1 MADEVD
7 KTAERAELEA
17 PALIAASRRPAGPVA
32 NGSCHW
38 CGERIP
44 EPMRFCDADCRNSHQ
59 DAERL
64 RALRGR

>member
-1 MADEVD
+1 VADEAD

-38 CGERIP
+38 CGERVP
-44 EPMRFCDADCRNSHQ
+44 EPMRWCDADCRNAW
-59 DAERL
+59 DA
-64 RALRGR
+64 ARGR

>member
-1 MADEVD
+1 MADEAD

-17 PALIAASRRPAGPVA
+17 PALIAASRRPVGPVA

-38 CGERIP
+38 CGERVP
-44 EPMRFCDADCRNSHQ
+44 EPMRFCGGECRSDYEEN
-59 DAERL
+59 ARL

>member
-1 MADEVD
+1 MADEAD

-38 CGERIP
+38 CGERVP
-44 EPMRFCDADCRNSHQ
+44 EPMRWCDADCRNAW
-59 DAERL
+59 DGA
-64 RALRGR
+64 RGRR